1 MSPGREC
8 IPNVKVKNQKVEISG
23 TAQREST

>member
-1 MSPGREC
+1 MSPDWEC
-8 IPNVKVKNQKVEISG
+8 IPNFKVKNQKVEISG